1 MSSTSATSATSE
13 KSATLDPVTEI
24 QNYFVDRLKAN
35 AFMTEHEIAI
45 IPENAGDLEYQV
57 DSAIGKFGTCLIVAT
72 PKLSYFGRN
81 EDGTVWRVEDL
92 SLIVS
97 EIPTTNRGRAN
108 YATAMSTAV
117 QAAEILKGSECIP
130 KTIIQQDTNGL
141 ITVTAT
147 FLTTFTITITI

>member
-1 MSSTSATSATSE
+1 MSATSTTSAT
-13 KSATLDPVTEI
+13 DPVSQI

-45 IPENAGDLEYQV
+45 IPENAGDLEFQV

-72 PKLSYFGRN
+72 PKLTYFGKN
-81 EDGTVWRVEDL
+81 ESGTVWRVEDL

-117 QAAEILKGSECIP
+117 QAAEILNGNECIP
-130 KTIIQQDTNGL
+130 KTITQQDTNGL
-141 ITVTAT
+141 INVTAT
-147 FLTTFTITITI
+147 FLTTFTITI